1 MKKVAWSGIIAVAG
15 ILLGSAPA
23 LAQSTANGTV
33 NVTANV
39 NARAKL
45 TLGSGTS
52 YSLTFN
58 DADPDVSPTL
68 TASAFNV
75 AVKARTSAA
84 GTVSLTVQAGGD
96 LVSGT
101 DQIAISNLTW
111 TATGT
116 NFVAGT
122 SDSATAQSV
131 GSWTGSGN
139 YAGTQTYALVN
150 SWAYNTGTYT
160 ATLNYTLTAP

>member
-1 MKKVAWSGIIAVAG
+1 MKKVVCSGIFAVAG
-15 ILLGSAPA
+15 LLVGTAPA
-23 LAQSTANGTV
+23 QAQSTANGTV

-39 NARAKL
+39 SARAKL

-52 YSLTFN
+52 HSLTFA
-58 DADPDVSPTL
+58 DADPDVTPTL

-75 AVKARTSAA
+75 AVKARTTAA
-84 GTVSLTVQAGGD
+84 GTVSLTVQANGD
-96 LVSGT
+96 LASGT

-111 TATGT
+111 AATGT
-116 NFVAGT
+116 NFVGGT
-122 SDSATAQSV
+122 SDSATAQNV

-139 YAGTQTYALVN
+139 YSGTQTYSLVN